1 MITDQ
6 DYRWIAE
13 DVYKVDPLKTDDTL
27 KQGGRAGQGQF
38 IILSHPQDMI
48 NGMQAMAVAPIKGYD
63 SDNKPIPDTSQV
75 VIAYAG
81 TNSDDQ
87 RDLLTDWQTIAQGKG
102 TLTDFFGTELP
113 MAGQNVTA
121 LIYADTIQKRYPDAT
136 ITVTGHS
143 LGGSLAM
150 YVALHKDWRSVTYN
164 GPDIVMLLSLEQL
177 SYMKGHLY
185 KLPKLRIWS
194 YESLVKSTF

>member
-63 SDNKPIPDTSQV
+63 TENKPIPDTSQV
-75 VIAYAG
+75 VIA
-81 TNSDDQ
+81 
-87 RDLLTDWQTIAQGKG
+87 
-102 TLTDFFGTELP
+102 
-113 MAGQNVTA
+113 
-121 LIYADTIQKRYPDAT
+121 
-136 ITVTGHS
+136 
-143 LGGSLAM
+143 
-150 YVALHKDWRSVTYN
+150 
-164 GPDIVMLLSLEQL
+164 
-177 SYMKGHLY
+177 
-185 KLPKLRIWS
+185 
-194 YESLVKSTF
+194 

>member
-63 SDNKPIPDTSQV
+63 AENKPIPDTSQV
-75 VIAYAG
+75 VIA
-81 TNSDDQ
+81 
-87 RDLLTDWQTIAQGKG
+87 
-102 TLTDFFGTELP
+102 
-113 MAGQNVTA
+113 
-121 LIYADTIQKRYPDAT
+121 
-136 ITVTGHS
+136 
-143 LGGSLAM
+143 
-150 YVALHKDWRSVTYN
+150 
-164 GPDIVMLLSLEQL
+164 
-177 SYMKGHLY
+177 
-185 KLPKLRIWS
+185 
-194 YESLVKSTF
+194 